1 MNVRSFAQ
9 SVVLLFVCAVC
20 QLVIEMAS
28 DFAKLALTHA
38 VVPSSTRVPAI
49 ATLRVHAAIARAKV
63 LCLGEL
69 VFVVGF
75 QEQISSGL
83 VLVLALAKLI
93 QQREDTTV
101 VCSTVTCVLKFHSL
115 IEQLS
120 LSSMVFIAGL
130 SFACAT
136 CSDHLMDRSRV
147 ASSRIV
153 TIATLQST

>member
-1 MNVRSFAQ
+1 MQNVTH

-120 LSSMVFIAGL
+120 LSGMVFIARL
-130 SFACAT
+130 CLACAT